1 VSGVGYE
8 SVFAGARTSS
18 PSPAGGEY
26 GVFYPAVGS
35 SLTFSDSAYVLGLKA
50 DANDRS
56 NVAALHAGDSV
67 SGPITLEF
75 QAMDGSNGGTAAG
88 PPLAVTLQPGG
99 WVQPSGFFATANVPN
114 GYVRVRRTAGTAPW
128 YAYGVI
134 NDGGSPGQRTGDGSY
149 VPGVTP

>member
-1 VSGVGYE
+1 
-8 SVFAGARTSS
+8 
-18 PSPAGGEY
+18 
-26 GVFYPAVGS
+26 VFYPAVGS
-35 SLTFSDSAYVLGLKA
+35 NQMFSDSAFVLGLKA

-56 NVAALHAGDSV
+56 NVAAINTGDPG
-67 SGPITLEF
+67 SGSITLEL
-75 QAMDGSNGGTAAG
+75 QVLDGSSGGSAAG
-88 PPLAVTLQPGG
+88 PPLSVNLNPGD
-99 WVQPSGFFATANVPN
+99 WVQPSGFFAAANVPN

>member
-1 VSGVGYE
+1 M
-8 SVFAGARTSS
+8 
-18 PSPAGGEY
+18 
-26 GVFYPAVGS
+26 FYPAVGS
-35 SLTFSDSAYVLGLKA
+35 NQTFSDSAFVLGLKA

-56 NVAALHAGDSV
+56 NVAAINTGDPG
-67 SGPITLEF
+67 SGSITLEL
-75 QAMDGSNGGTAAG
+75 QVLDGSSGGSAAG
-88 PPLAVTLQPGG
+88 PPLSVNLNPGD
-99 WVQPSGFFATANVPN
+99 WVQPSGFFAAANVPN

>member
-1 VSGVGYE
+1 VSGVGFD

-18 PSPAGGEY
+18 LSSAGGEY
-26 GVFYPAVGS
+26 GVFYPAVS
-35 SLTFSDSAYVLGLKA
+35 SNQTFSDSAFVLGLKA

-56 NVAALHAGDSV
+56 NVAAINTGDPG
-67 SGPITLEF
+67 SGSITLEF
-75 QAMDGSNGGTAAG
+75 QVLDGSNGGSVAG
-88 PPLAVTLQPGG
+88 LPLSVTLNPGD
-99 WVQPSGFFATANVPN
+99 WVQPPGFFAAANLPN
-114 GYVRVRRTAGTAPW
+114 GYVRIRRTAGTAPW